1 MIDQKIL
8 VIGACG
14 QIGTELTAAL
24 RHKYKPAAVIAI
36 DQYHDSK
43 QLQENGPY
51 FQLNILDKPLL
62 EELVVKHGITQ
73 IYHLAA
79 MLSATGE
86 QYPEKAWDLNMQSL
100 LNVLEVSRKNK
111 VEKVFWPSSIAVF
124 GNSAPKQNCPQ
135 NSVTNPSTVYGISK
149 SAGENWCA
157 YYFEKYGLDV
167 RSIRFPGLIS
177 YQAKPGGGTTD
188 YAVNIFHEAL
198 ETDRYTCFLEKQTY
212 LPMMYMPD
220 AIRATLNLMDT
231 PADKITVRTSYNIAG
246 MSFNPEELAREI
258 SKHIPD
264 FEMSY
269 APDSRQEI
277 AAAWPQ
283 SIHDIEAQNDWNWKP
298 KFNIESMTTHMLLHL
313 RINKTLD
320 NASTIHTDV

>member
-1 MIDQKIL
+1 MVDQKIL

-24 RHKYKPAAVIAI
+24 RDKYKPEAVIAT
-36 DQYHDSK
+36 DQYNDSE
-43 QLQENGPY
+43 QLQAKGPY
-51 FQLNILDKPLL
+51 FQLNILDRPLL
-62 EELVVKHGITQ
+62 EELVVNHGITQ

-135 NSVTNPSTVYGISK
+135 DSVTNPSTVYGISK
-149 SAGENWCA
+149 AAGENWCA
-157 YYFEKYGLDV
+157 YYFEKYGIDV

-198 ETDRYTCFLEKQTY
+198 EIGSYTCFLDEQTY

-220 AIRATLNLMDT
+220 AIRATLNLMDA
-231 PADKITVRTSYNIAG
+231 PADKITVRTSYNLSG
-246 MSFNPEELAREI
+246 MSFNPAQLALEI

-264 FEMSY
+264 FKMSY

-283 SIHDIEAQNDWNWKP
+283 SIDDTGAQNDWNWKP
-298 KFNIESMTTHMLLHL
+298 EFNISDMTTDMLLNL
-313 RINKTLD
+313 QANKELD
-320 NASTIHTDV
+320 NTY